1 MHQHICSGTILLGDD
16 MDEMDDEDRE
26 APIISRHDR
35 LNGIIDLTEKV
46 NGFTDTSECLR
57 QTMGMQQYDKA
68 LLGYYYVPQRD
79 ESDEGGY
86 RAVYSMQGIVDCLC
100 EDMTTEDALEHFEYN
115 IAGSLVGSED
125 VYKDT
130 SKPLMPLIISIFPE
144 DV

>member
-1 MHQHICSGTILLGDD
+1 
-16 MDEMDDEDRE
+16 MDDEDRE

-46 NGFTDTSECLR
+46 NGFTDTSESLR
-57 QTMGMQQYDKA
+57 QTMGMQQYDRA
-68 LLGYYYVPQRD
+68 LIGYYYVPQRD

-115 IAGSLVGSED
+115 IAGSLVDSED

>member
-46 NGFTDTSECLR
+46 NGFTDTSEGLR

-115 IAGSLVGSED
+115 IAGSLVDSED

>member
-1 MHQHICSGTILLGDD
+1 

-46 NGFTDTSECLR
+46 NGFTDTSEGLR

-115 IAGSLVGSED
+115 IAGSLVDSED

>member
-46 NGFTDTSECLR
+46 NGIEDSEGLR
-57 QTMGMQQYDKA
+57 PTMGMQQYDRA
-68 LLGYYYVPQRD
+68 LIGYYYVPQRD
-79 ESDEGGY
+79 ENDEGGY

-100 EDMTTEDALEHFEYN
+100 DDMTTEDALEHFEYN
-115 IAGSLVGSED
+115 IAGSLVDSED

-130 SKPLMPLIISIFPE
+130 TRPLMPLIISTFPE